1 MIVDVCLSRMFL
13 VGVLVGLVS
22 VRQGRMIVLVRMG
35 RHQVRD
41 VFVRPVVMR
50 DVDVLV
56 FMELGIVMMGS
67 RHAASSH
74 RESFGGGAE
83 VESISR
89 GDPVITLHEP

>member
-1 MIVDVCLSRMFL
+1 MFL

-22 VRQGRMIVLVRMG
+22 VRQGRMVVLVRVG

-41 VFVRPVVMR
+41 VFVRPVVMG

-74 RESFGGGAE
+74 PESVGRGVE
-83 VESISR
+83 VESIPC
-89 GDPVITLHEP
+89 GDPAIALHEP